1 MNIRRRLG
9 GWVLFSPWMATF
21 LVFWLFPLMY
31 SLVLSLT
38 NHRLLSAHTDWVG
51 ATNYIR
57 LFSDPDFLV
66 ALKNSFIFVVGTI
79 PFTTVIALSLALLL
93 NEQFRG
99 RTFFRAAYFMPSI
112 TAMVVIA
119 LIFSNLYARGGYLHL
134 LAQMAGLGP
143 PESGFLLSEKTAL
156 FSIMAMDIWMASGY
170 YMLLFLGGL
179 QTIPTELYEAAR
191 IAGASRWQQFR
202 HITLP
207 MLKPVTLFVVV
218 INSIKSFQVFVEIF
232 VMTKGGPLNAT
243 FTGVYFVYETGLRQF
258 DFGYASAAAYVLFA
272 IIALA
277 SLIQFRL
284 LKTEWQA

>member
-1 MNIRRRLG
+1 MSARGRLK
-9 GWVLFSPWMATF
+9 GWLLFSPWIITF
-21 LVFWLFPLMY
+21 LVFWLFPLIY
-31 SLVLSLT
+31 SFYLSLT
-38 NHRLLSAHTDWVG
+38 DYRLLSPAAGWVG
-51 ATNYIR
+51 MENYVR
-57 LFSDPDFLV
+57 LFSDPDFII

-79 PFTTVIALSLALLL
+79 PFTTTIALILALML
-93 NEQFRG
+93 NENFRG

-134 LAQMAGLGP
+134 LAQMAGLNP
-143 PESGFLLSEKTAL
+143 PPNGFLLSEKTAL

-179 QTIPTELYEAAR
+179 QTIPIELYESAK
-191 IAGASRWQQFR
+191 IAGASRWLQFR

-207 MLKPVTLFVVV
+207 MLKPVTLFIIV

-232 VMTKGGPLNAT
+232 VMTKGGPLNST
-243 FTGVYFVYETGLRQF
+243 YTGVYFVYESGLRQF
-258 DFGYASAAAYVLFA
+258 DFGYASAAAYILFA

-277 SLIQFRL
+277 SLIQFKL
-284 LKTEWQA
+284 LKTGWSA